1 MPTTVKQ
8 IAYNYPTIK
17 FMTGSE
23 IVVKKL
29 YECGVDK
36 KNIFYLKPSV
46 WYNLGM
52 FQCKL
57 EPLTHDTPNYA
68 LKVKYREQKVI
79 YIVDTANVDNI
90 IAKGYD
96 LYLIENNYQE
106 DILKKHLEEA
116 IENNDENK
124 IYYLKRTMNT
134 HLSKQK
140 CDSFL
145 IENMGNNSVYEYV
158 HISNY
163 NNTETG
169 EIK

>member
-1 MPTTVKQ
+1 MLPTTVKQ

-68 LKVKYREQKVI
+68 LKVKYREQKAI

-96 LYLIENNYQE
+96 LYLIESNYRD
-106 DILKKHLEEA
+106 DILEKHILECE
-116 IENNDENK
+116 DEGTL
-124 IYYLKRTMNT
+124 YYLDRAKNT
-134 HLSKQK
+134 HLSYSQAN
-140 CDSFL
+140 SFL
-145 IENMGNNSVYEYV
+145 IENMSDNSEYEYI
-158 HISNY
+158 HKSNY
-163 NNTETG
+163 NFE
-169 EIK
+169 EME

>member
-1 MPTTVKQ
+1 
-8 IAYNYPTIK
+8 
-17 FMTGSE
+17 MTGSE

-36 KNIFYLKPSV
+36 KNRFYLKPSV

-68 LKVKYREQKVI
+68 LKVKYREQKAI

-96 LYLIENNYQE
+96 LYLIESNYRD
-106 DILKKHLEEA
+106 DILEKHLEEA

-124 IYYLKRTMNT
+124 IYYLKRTINT
-134 HLSKQK
+134 HLSYSQAN
-140 CDSFL
+140 SFL
-145 IENMGNNSVYEYV
+145 IENMSDNSEYEYI
-158 HISNY
+158 HKSNY
-163 NNTETG
+163 NFE
-169 EIK
+169 EME

>member
-1 MPTTVKQ
+1 
-8 IAYNYPTIK
+8 
-17 FMTGSE
+17 MTGSE

-68 LKVKYREQKVI
+68 LKVKYREQKAI

-96 LYLIENNYQE
+96 LYLIESNYRD
-106 DILKKHLEEA
+106 DILEKHILECE
-116 IENNDENK
+116 DEGTL
-124 IYYLKRTMNT
+124 YYLDRVKNT
-134 HLSKQK
+134 HLSYSQAN
-140 CDSFL
+140 SFL
-145 IENMGNNSVYEYV
+145 IENMSDNSEYEYI
-158 HISNY
+158 HKSNY
-163 NNTETG
+163 NFE
-169 EIK
+169 EME